1 MATMEVGAKAPKVE
15 KNWAGTIEVPD
26 TAAEMINSY
35 GDQAVKDNAWA
46 NFKIT
51 IQSAI
56 RRMLEAG
63 KSDDEIQTTVSAMKM
78 GVSLPRAGGGMTVTT
93 AKNKLLGAWS
103 EMTDEERKAF
113 MAALKAANKEPSAVS
128 PPGGS
133 LRWVAFFWCL

>member
-1 MATMEVGAKAPKVE
+1 MATMEVGAKAPKVG
-15 KNWAGTIEVPD
+15 KTFSGTIEIPE
-26 TAAEMINSY
+26 TAQGMIEAY
-35 GDQAVKDNAWA
+35 GDAAVKDNAWA

-56 RRMLEAG
+56 RRMLEAD

-113 MAALKAANKEPSAVS
+113 MTALKAANK
-128 PPGGS
+128 
-133 LRWVAFFWCL
+133 